1 MPVIACF
8 YMPQIAIATE
18 RIRALSLWGR
28 PVALVGEN
36 DALVCVSDE
45 AAMAGVKPGQAVAG
59 ARALCRQLVVLP
71 YDRTAYEQAAQVVWE
86 ALAVESSTVEPVAP
100 EVCYVQFD
108 GRDIVRRTRDLLQRL
123 VAATRFSMQVGLA
136 ASKIVAYHTARQAD
150 VDTVHVMGEDRCP
163 EEILKGVPLTSWVP
177 LEEAQRRQLDRL
189 GLRTFG
195 DIAGLPER
203 EMQRRLGSL
212 ATRLSRLAQGQDN
225 DPVRAKW
232 PPPKLCVQ
240 ERLEYEVTDI
250 AIIETALQRCAAE
263 LALRLRGRREFC
275 RSLAVC
281 LVLEDQNQLRQQERL
296 ADPLDLEAPLLRAA
310 RRLLVRMQP
319 AIDRAV
325 IGVVLEAGELGAGSG
340 IQLELLDLHSNALP
354 HLRLR
359 RLRATIGYL
368 QQRLGPGCV
377 VTAHTLWQARRIDL
391 WTHPFC
397 HQVRETVQVVT
408 DAASAPVRFLRR
420 RGEVYQI
427 ERVHRHW
434 REAEW
439 EWDRLVTHV
448 VYRVETSPSGLY
460 ELRLTGCHW
469 LLCGI
474 AD

>member
-1 MPVIACF
+1 MIACF

-36 DALVCVSDE
+36 DLLVCVSEE
-45 AAMAGVKPGQAVAG
+45 AVTAGVKPGQTAAG
-59 ARALCRQLVVLP
+59 ARALCRPLIVLP
-71 YDRTAYEQAAQVVWE
+71 YDRMAYEQAAQVVWE

-100 EVCYVQFD
+100 EVCYVEFE
-108 GRDIVRRTRDLLQRL
+108 GRDIVWRVRELLQRL
-123 VAATRFSMQVGLA
+123 VTATRFSMQVGLA
-136 ASKIVAYHTARQAD
+136 QSKIVAYHAAQQAEI
-150 VDTVHVMGEDRCP
+150 DTVRVVDDRRP
-163 EEILKGVPLTSWVP
+163 EEILQGVPLASWP
-177 LEEAQRRQLDRL
+177 ALEEAQRKQLAKL

-195 DIAGLPER
+195 DVARMPER

-212 ATRLSRLAQGQDN
+212 ATRLARLAQGQDS
-225 DPVRAKW
+225 DPVGAKW
-232 PPPKLCVQ
+232 PPPMLRAQ

-250 AIIETALQRCAAE
+250 ATIETALQRCAAD

-281 LVLEDQNQLRQQERL
+281 LTLEDQNLLRQQERL
-296 ADPLDLEAPLLRAA
+296 PDPLDLEAPLFRAA
-310 RRLLVRMQP
+310 RRLLVRMQS

-325 IGVVLEAGELGAGSG
+325 VGVVLEAGEMGAGSG

-354 HLRLR
+354 QLRLR
-359 RLRATIGYL
+359 HLRAAIHHL
-368 QQRLGPGCV
+368 QQRFGPGCV
-377 VTAHTLWQARRIDL
+377 VTARNLWQARRIDL
-391 WTHPFC
+391 WAYPFC

-408 DAASAPVRFLRR
+408 DSHGVPVRFLRTG
-420 RGEVYQI
+420 GEIYRVAG
-427 ERVHRHW
+427 VHRHW

-439 EWDRLVTHV
+439 DWDGLVTHAI
-448 VYRVETSPSGLY
+448 YRIETCPAGLY
-460 ELRLTGCHW
+460 ELRLTGRHW